1 MDKFKIA
8 TSVFFGVALITVNV
22 GAQDTLLNILSEE
35 INREMDALKS
45 QTIAP
50 YYIDYRVD
58 NINSTTISTSFGS
71 LVTQNEE
78 NGRILTAIVK
88 VGDYAF
94 DNTHEINGTYGIG
107 GLAQPFAI
115 KLPFENVPIAIKQSL
130 WQATHYAYRNAVDAF
145 NQVQSGVKMETSS
158 SKTPDF
164 SIEKPEVYYEEPV
177 NNSFHENKKWIARL
191 KKYSE
196 PFLADDKIISA
207 DAIFTYITDRK
218 YFVSTEGTKI
228 VQNSSY
234 CQLQI
239 VAVIKADD
247 GSVLP
252 LFRSYYAFTPD
263 KLTPHEQIVA
273 DIKAMIIQLKQ
284 LRTAPEADAYS
295 GPAILSPSASAVF
308 FHEIFGHRVEGHRL
322 KSEFDSQTFKSK
334 IGTRVLPKF
343 MDIISDP
350 LQSKFMGKDMFGYY
364 KFDDQGVKAQHVD
377 VVKDGILENFL
388 MSRSPID
395 GFPNSNGHGRSQAG
409 MSPVARQSNLVVESR
424 KQLTEKE
431 LRKKLIAECKKE
443 NKPYGYLFDQVV
455 GGFTLTNRYTPNV
468 FNVKPTVVYKIYVD
482 GRPDEMVRGLN
493 FIGTPLAIFS
503 EVEATGDSIGMFTG
517 YCGAESGT
525 IPVTAV
531 SPSLYIKKIETQ
543 KQPES
548 YGQMPLL
555 PRPDVEKISK

>member
-1 MDKFKIA
+1 MIKLKIL
-8 TSVFFGVALITVNV
+8 VNIILGVVLMSVNV
-22 GAQDTLLNILSEE
+22 NAQDTLTNILSDE
-35 INREMDALKS
+35 INREMETLKT

-50 YYIDYRVD
+50 YYIEYRVD
-58 NINSTTISTSFGS
+58 DIKSTTISTSFGS
-71 LVTQNEE
+71 LVSKNED
-78 NGRILTAIVK
+78 NGRILTATVR
-88 VGDYAF
+88 VGNYDF

-145 NQVQSGVKMETSS
+145 NQVQSSLKDETLQK
-158 SKTPDF
+158 KTTDF
-164 SIEKPEVYYEEPV
+164 SIEKPEVYYEAPV
-177 NNSFHENKKWIARL
+177 NNSFNDSEAWIKRL

-196 PFLADDKIISA
+196 PFLEDDKIISA
-207 DAIFTYITDRK
+207 DAILSFITDRK
-218 YFVSTEGTKI
+218 YFVSTEGSKI

-239 VAVIKADD
+239 LAIIKADN

-252 LFRSYYAFTPD
+252 LFRSYYAFTPE
-263 KLTPHEQIVA
+263 KLTPDAQIVT
-273 DIKAMIIQLKQ
+273 DIKAMMIQLKQ

-295 GPAILSPSASAVF
+295 GPAILSPSAAAVF
-308 FHEIFGHRVEGHRL
+308 FHEIFGHRIEGHRL
-322 KSEFDSQTFKSK
+322 KSDFDSQTFKSK
-334 IGTRVLPKF
+334 IGTHVLPKYV
-343 MDIISDP
+343 DIISDP
-350 LQSKFMGKDMFGYY
+350 LQSQFKGKDMFGYY
-364 KFDDQGVKAQHVD
+364 KFDDQGVKAQRVNI
-377 VVKDGILENFL
+377 VKDGILENFL
-388 MSRSPID
+388 MSRCPID

-409 MSPVARQSNLVVESR
+409 MSPVARQSNLIVETR
-424 KQLTEKE
+424 KPSTDKE
-431 LRKKLIAECKKE
+431 LRKKLIAECKKN
-443 NKPYGYLFDQVV
+443 NKTYGFLFDQVV

-482 GRPDEMVRGLN
+482 GRPDELVRGVN
-493 FIGTPLAIFS
+493 FIGTPLTIFS
-503 EVEATGDSIGMFTG
+503 NVEATGDSIGMFTG

-531 SPSLYIKKIETQ
+531 SPSLFITKIETQ

-555 PRPDVEKISK
+555 PRPDIEKITK